1 MNQEN
6 DIATYQELIYVLKTL
21 QSEIIRRNHDI
32 STNKHF
38 KTNKTIKWILR
49 NYYWSEIWTDV
60 WKYIWDYEICE

>member
-6 DIATYQELIYVLKTL
+6 DIATYQELTYVSKTL

-38 KTNKTIKWILR
+38 
-49 NYYWSEIWTDV
+49 ETD
-60 WKYIWDYEICE
+60 KIMK